1 MPLSDLLE
9 IFKKKKSGFD
19 SPWLQLTVVY
29 ATAKDGLTPD
39 QAYVLRGKVLA
50 AGAIQFEIIEPAS
63 FMLLFSGNEAGLN
76 KANALA
82 ETLRQTARENGI
94 PAFGVAVQQGE
105 CLAQRSES
113 GRFIGKPSG
122 PVIPQSAKLAAE
134 LADAAATNDGK

>member
-1 MPLSDLLE
+1 MPLSNLLE
-9 IFKKKKSGFD
+9 IFKKKKTGFD

-29 ATAKDGLTPD
+29 ATARDGLTPD

-63 FMLLFSGNEAGLN
+63 FLLFYSGNEAGL
-76 KANALA
+76 KRANALA
-82 ETLRQTARENGI
+82 ETMRQVAREQGI

-113 GRFIGKPSG
+113 GRFLAKPSG

-134 LADAAATNDGK
+134 FAEAAGSQGG